1 MKLHSVIAG
10 AALSVFLACPLA
22 GQEIKI
28 GVLATLSGPA
38 AVWGVSMQNA
48 AEIAADEFNRGG
60 GLNVGGKNYKVSVIA
75 YDDRYKANEAVTAM
89 RRLIYEDQVRIVV
102 GPMGSAPAV
111 AVLPMATENQVL
123 TIEMA
128 FTPNAIGKQFPY
140 TFRPVLTTGEISD
153 PQLRW
158 VIAKTGAKKV
168 GALFPNDE
176 SGQQV
181 AIQVGKAY
189 EKAGAQLVVNF
200 FERDRVDF
208 VPLLTGLVARNIDMI
223 ELDGNSPQTAGL
235 MVKQARE
242 LGFKGAIVRTA
253 GDATAEIL
261 SVAGKDAAEG
271 IYLHQSNDFAAPQL
285 KDYAERYKAKGRG
298 PLNGFSPPFFANLQ
312 MLFAAMQRVGSAS
325 DIEGISQAMAQM
337 SDFDTLLGK
346 VSWTGSKS
354 YGIDRQLSFPFYVT
368 QVHDG
373 VTKVVAHCTVEA
385 CI

>member
-60 GLNVGGKNYKVSVIA
+60 GLDVGGKNYKVSVVA

-158 VIAKTGAKKV
+158 VIAKTGAKKA

-189 EKAGAQLVVNF
+189 GKAGTQLVVNF

-208 VPLLTGLVARNIDMI
+208 VPLLTGLVAQNIDMI
-223 ELDGNSPQTAGL
+223 ELDGN
-235 MVKQARE
+235 
-242 LGFKGAIVRTA
+242 GA
-253 GDATAEIL
+253 
-261 SVAGKDAAEG
+261 
-271 IYLHQSNDFAAPQL
+271 
-285 KDYAERYKAKGRG
+285 
-298 PLNGFSPPFFANLQ
+298 
-312 MLFAAMQRVGSAS
+312 
-325 DIEGISQAMAQM
+325 
-337 SDFDTLLGK
+337 
-346 VSWTGSKS
+346 
-354 YGIDRQLSFPFYVT
+354 
-368 QVHDG
+368 
-373 VTKVVAHCTVEA
+373 
-385 CI
+385 